1 MFDEYAV
8 LVFLTI
14 LILGPTSFAII
25 RNRRAWRKREFRTVR
40 EERELW
46 SVTPSPSFHFSQS
59 EIAATFFGVL
69 LGVAG
74 LMAYRTALRDDM
86 PTVFRAF
93 GVGLMTYGGYLLT
106 LRHVRKRFRLARTRY
121 VITSLRVIMHEGRK
135 SRWIPIEDVMLVLA
149 DEHGDSSGTM
159 HVYSKEIRTR
169 SLSQGL
175 RIGPEALITME
186 NVPDV
191 AGLFARIQQQAE
203 LVRIR

>member
-1 MFDEYAV
+1 MC
-8 LVFLTI
+8 
-14 LILGPTSFAII
+14 
-25 RNRRAWRKREFRTVR
+25 
-40 EERELW
+40 EERELR
-46 SVTPSPSFHFSQS
+46 SVAPSLSFHFSQS
-59 EIAATFFGVL
+59 EIAASFFGVM

-74 LMAYRTALRDDM
+74 LAAYHTAVRDDM

-121 VITSLRVIMHEGRK
+121 VITTLRVIMHEGRK
-135 SRWIPIEDVMLVLA
+135 SRWLPIEDAMFELA

-169 SLSQGL
+169 SISQGL

-191 AGLFARIQQQAE
+191 AGLFGILQRQQAE
-203 LVRIR
+203 LARSR